1 VQATIAPFAWS
12 RFGGRLL
19 QDLRLGGMQEEDGIQ
34 GRCAE
39 FQVKKKKGRCAE
51 PKGRGIY
58 IGYSSTRGG
67 VILLNWPRKR
77 SYLLQKIEG
86 GS

>member
-39 FQVKKKKGRCAE
+39 FQVQKKKGKMC
-51 PKGRGIY
+51 
-58 IGYSSTRGG
+58 
-67 VILLNWPRKR
+67 
-77 SYLLQKIEG
+77 
-86 GS
+86 

>member
-1 VQATIAPFAWS
+1 MQATIAPFAWS

-39 FQVKKKKGRCAE
+39 FQVQKKREDVLSQRVGVSILDTAQ
-51 PKGRGIY
+51 RG
-58 IGYSSTRGG
+58 
-67 VILLNWPRKR
+67 
-77 SYLLQKIEG
+77 EE
-86 GS
+86 